1 MHLLC
6 IPFYVQKCDLVFLYL
21 AICQSFKE
29 SCHIPLR
36 FSLDLSIKLSLLDKL
51 SLMGRLISNYCCV
64 VSSFKIFQ
72 PTLGRKTLASVEVQR
87 DETTRPKALLSAR
100 IQSSTKSS
108 GFTLDN
114 SKQHCSIV
122 LYRIVIFNFISAP
135 NYLKV
140 VICKDFKGTRE
151 F

>member
-1 MHLLC
+1 MSRYC
-6 IPFYVQKCDLVFLYL
+6 
-21 AICQSFKE
+21 
-29 SCHIPLR
+29 

-151 F
+151 FWISSLRHQHSLHSNTLLFRRLFRYF

>member
-1 MHLLC
+1 MSR
-6 IPFYVQKCDLVFLYL
+6 YG
-21 AICQSFKE
+21 
-29 SCHIPLR
+29 

-64 VSSFKIFQ
+64 VLSFKIFQ
-72 PTLGRKTLASVEVQR
+72 PTLGRKTLASVGVQR

-151 F
+151 FWISSLRHQHSLHSNTLLFRRLFRYF

>member
-1 MHLLC
+1 MSR
-6 IPFYVQKCDLVFLYL
+6 YG
-21 AICQSFKE
+21 
-29 SCHIPLR
+29 
-36 FSLDLSIKLSLLDKL
+36 FSLHLNIKLSLLDKL

-72 PTLGRKTLASVEVQR
+72 PTLGRKPLASVEVQR
-87 DETTRPKALLSAR
+87 VETTRPKALISAR

-151 F
+151 FWISSLRHQHSLHSNTLQFRRLFRYF